1 VSCFVVPEIDQLS
14 LIVGYQLINKCLRS
28 LEIHCNDTKKGGGE
42 EGRKKGRRKEKERK
56 KLAVKIIGDVYIK
69 DF

>member
-1 VSCFVVPEIDQLS
+1 
-14 LIVGYQLINKCLRS
+14 VGYQLINKCLRS

-42 EGRKKGRRKEKERK
+42 EGGKKGRRKEKERK